1 MVVIRLRLDGPPEIE
16 AHGATI
22 AEASQTLKE
31 LREAGAFNAVKA
43 IAREYQEAPE
53 AGLESAQKVFPEAR
67 VVEEW
72 KAEAPE
78 QLARPEP
85 VEMVSASHPPVARKL
100 SVLYESV
107 RHRETHRSQR

>member
-67 VVEEW
+67 VVEERETTGMSP
-72 KAEAPE
+72 AEPYE
-78 QLARPEP
+78 
-85 VEMVSASHPPVARKL
+85 VTKGTSVASHPPVARKL
-100 SVLYESV
+100 RV
-107 RHRETHRSQR
+107 